1 MPRVYLVPMCHNG
14 RMNFERC
21 SVIFD
26 YKKLFGADDLY
37 LLQQRSERYVAV
49 FKLLAVLFNEHRS
62 KDLKILLH
70 VFNTPSEILNA
81 VRDGAI
87 ILVMENFVHLVSRE
101 QTGIQDILNMLFTHV
116 LQPLCLRGLIDTHC
130 HVV

>member
-49 FKLLAVLFNEHRS
+49 FKLLAVLFNEHRG

-70 VFNTPSEILNA
+70 IFNAPCKILDA
-81 VRDGAI
+81 V
-87 ILVMENFVHLVSRE
+87 
-101 QTGIQDILNMLFTHV
+101 
-116 LQPLCLRGLIDTHC
+116 
-130 HVV
+130 